1 MATETTSTPVGGF
14 AGDPAQAFTPPS
26 AGSCCGSTPAG
37 QAAAEA
43 AAARGGASAE
53 AVAATVRELASDQYL
68 GRRIGTPGG
77 KAAAVWLADRLRGL
91 GADVTLDPF
100 EASGVKELQATPTLA
115 VGRRQFVHRRDFAE
129 QLSSAEVPTPR
140 PGPLLSTDAGTWRG
154 GWIAVSAADTATVAR
169 AETEQAA
176 GLLVPRGV
184 DEAGWMPKMIAGPPT
199 GKVAILSV
207 RTDLHTELTRTTDET
222 VTASVPMRT
231 VTATGTNVYGVF
243 AEPLPGQVAV
253 LLTAHFDG
261 VGDDPQRRHPA
272 AVDNA
277 SGVAVVLEAAR
288 LLSDHLPTGVGL
300 AVALLDGEEVGAR
313 GSAHHAPQLALSTYV
328 INVDGAAQLG
338 AAAAVEAGGPAE
350 PLLAAVDQAG
360 RLTGV
365 PLRAGAMA
373 SDNRRYAAAGLPAIG
388 IGMGMP
394 GYQTPAETP
403 DRVEARTLLAA
414 TNLVVATVNQ
424 LIENSAQLGETP

>member
-1 MATETTSTPVGGF
+1 MSTASSGPLV
-14 AGDPAQAFTPPS
+14 
-26 AGSCCGSTPAG
+26 
-37 QAAAEA
+37 AEA
-43 AAARGGASAE
+43 ATVRGGACAD
-53 AVAATVRELASDQYL
+53 AMLATVRELASDQCL

-77 KAAAVWLADRLRGL
+77 KAAAVWLAAQLRDL
-91 GADVTLDPF
+91 GAAVTLDTF
-100 EASGVKELQATPTLA
+100 ESGGVKELQATPVLS
-115 VGRRQFVHRRDFAE
+115 VGQRQFVHRRDFTE
-129 QLSSAEVPTPR
+129 QLSSAEVRAPR
-140 PGPLLSTDAGTWRG
+140 SGPLMFADADSWRG
-154 GWIAVSAADTATVAR
+154 GWIAVGAADAETIAR
-169 AETEQAA
+169 AEAEQAA
-176 GLLVPRGV
+176 GLVVPRGV
-184 DEAGWMPKMIAGPPT
+184 DEAGWMPKMIAGPAM
-199 GKVAILSV
+199 GKVAIVSV
-207 RTDLHTELTRTTDET
+207 RTDLHAELGNTAGEM

-231 VTATGTNVYGVF
+231 ITATGTNVYGVF
-243 AEPLPGQVAV
+243 AEPLPGHVSV

-261 VGDDPQRRHPA
+261 VGDDPQLRHPA
-272 AVDNA
+272 AADNA

-288 LLSDHLPTGVGL
+288 LLSARLPIGVGL

-313 GSAHHAPQLALSTYV
+313 GSAHHAPQVAAGTFV

-365 PLRAGAMA
+365 PLRAGSMA

-414 TNLVVATVNQ
+414 TNLVTATVDH
-424 LIENSAQLGETP
+424 LINNSAQLGETP

>member
-1 MATETTSTPVGGF
+1 MS
-14 AGDPAQAFTPPS
+14 S
-26 AGSCCGSTPAG
+26 ASSGPL
-37 QAAAEA
+37 AAEA
-43 AAARGGASAE
+43 ATRGGASVDAMLS
-53 AVAATVRELASDQYL
+53 TVRELASDQYR

-77 KAAAVWLADRLRGL
+77 KAAAVWLADRLRDL
-91 GADVTLDPF
+91 GAAVSLDPF
-100 EASGVKELQATPTLA
+100 EASGVKELQTTPVLT
-115 VGRRQFVHRRDFAE
+115 VGQRSFVHRRDFAE
-129 QLSSAEVPTPR
+129 QLSSAQLAPR
-140 PGPLLSTDAGTWRG
+140 SGPLVSAEAGSWRG
-154 GWIAVSAADTATVAR
+154 GWIAVSAADAQAVAR
-169 AETEQAA
+169 AEAEQAA

-184 DEAGWMPKMIAGPPT
+184 DEAGWMPKMIAGPAM

-207 RTDLHTELTRTTDET
+207 RTDLHAELAHSAGET
-222 VTASVPMRT
+222 ITGSIPMRT
-231 VTATGTNVYGVF
+231 ITATGTNIYGVL
-243 AEPLPGQVAV
+243 AEPLPGHIAV

-261 VGDDPQRRHPA
+261 VGDDPQLRHPA
-272 AVDNA
+272 AADNA

-288 LLSDHLPTGVGL
+288 LLSAHLPAGTGL

-313 GSAHHAPQLALSTYV
+313 GSAHHAPQLTARTFV
-328 INVDGAAQLG
+328 INVDGAARLG
-338 AAAAVEAGGPAE
+338 EAAAVEAGGPAE

-414 TNLVVATVNQ
+414 TNLVVATVNH
-424 LIENSAQLGETP
+424 LLNNPAQLGETP

>member
-1 MATETTSTPVGGF
+1 MSTASSGPL
-14 AGDPAQAFTPPS
+14 
-26 AGSCCGSTPAG
+26 
-37 QAAAEA
+37 AAEA
-43 AAARGGASAE
+43 AAARGGASAN
-53 AVAATVRELASDQYL
+53 AMLATVRELASAQYL

-77 KAAAVWLADRLRGL
+77 KAAAVWLAGQLRDL
-91 GADVTLDPF
+91 GAAVTLDTF
-100 EASGVKELQATPTLA
+100 EASGVKELQATPVLTA
-115 VGRRQFVHRRDFAE
+115 GQRQFVHRRDFTE
-129 QLSSAEVPTPR
+129 QLSSAEVPAPR
-140 PGPLLSTDAGTWRG
+140 SGPLVSADADSWRG
-154 GWIAVSAADTATVAR
+154 GWIAVSAADADAVTR
-169 AETEQAA
+169 AEAEQAA

-184 DEAGWMPKMIAGPPT
+184 DEAGWMPKMIAGPAT
-199 GKVAILSV
+199 GNVAILSV
-207 RTDLHTELTRTTDET
+207 RTDLHAELARTTGET

-231 VTATGTNVYGVF
+231 ITATGTNVYGVF
-243 AEPLPGQVAV
+243 AEPSPGYVSV

-261 VGDDPQRRHPA
+261 VGDDPQLRHPA
-272 AVDNA
+272 AADNA
-277 SGVAVVLEAAR
+277 SGVAVALEASR
-288 LLSDHLPTGVGL
+288 LLSARLPVGVGL

-313 GSAHHAPQLALSTYV
+313 GSAHHAPQLAAGTFV

-338 AAAAVEAGGPAE
+338 TAAAIEAGGPAE

-365 PLRAGAMA
+365 PLRAGSMA

-414 TNLVVATVNQ
+414 TDLVVATVDH
-424 LIENSAQLGETP
+424 LINNSAQLGGTP

>member
-1 MATETTSTPVGGF
+1 MLRIRAGRGRGNLWRVLRMSTASPG
-14 AGDPAQAFTPPS
+14 PL
-26 AGSCCGSTPAG
+26 
-37 QAAAEA
+37 AAEV
-43 AAARGGASAE
+43 AAARGGASVE
-53 AVAATVRELASDQYL
+53 TMLATVHELASDRYR

-77 KAAAVWLADRLRGL
+77 KAAALWLAERLCDL
-91 GADVTLDPF
+91 GATVTLDSF
-100 EASGVKELQATPTLA
+100 EAGGVKELRATPVLT
-115 VGRRQFVHRRDFAE
+115 VGQRQLVHRRDFAE
-129 QLSSAEVPTPR
+129 QLSSAEVTEPR
-140 PGPLLSTDAGTWRG
+140 SGPLVAADADSWRG
-154 GWIAVSAADTATVAR
+154 GWVAVTAADANAVAR

-184 DEAGWMPKMIAGPPT
+184 DEAGWMPKMIAGPPM
-199 GKVAILSV
+199 GKVAIVSV
-207 RTDLHTELTRTTDET
+207 RIDLHAELAPGET

-231 VTATGTNVYGVF
+231 ITATGTNVYAVL
-243 AEPLPGQVAV
+243 AEPLPGSVAV

-261 VGDDPQRRHPA
+261 VGDDPQLRHPA
-272 AVDNA
+272 AGDNA

-288 LLSDHLPTGVGL
+288 LLLARLPSGVGL

-313 GSAHHAPQLALSTYV
+313 GSARHAPQLAPGTYV

-365 PLRAGAMA
+365 PLQAGAMA

-394 GYQTPAETP
+394 GYQTTAETP
-403 DRVEARTLLAA
+403 DRVEARTLLTA
-414 TNLVVATVNQ
+414 TNLVTATVNH
-424 LIENSAQLGETP
+424 LVNNPAQLGETP

>member
-1 MATETTSTPVGGF
+1 MS
-14 AGDPAQAFTPPS
+14 S
-26 AGSCCGSTPAG
+26 ASSGPL
-37 QAAAEA
+37 AAEA
-43 AAARGGASAE
+43 AATRGGASVDAMLS
-53 AVAATVRELASDQYL
+53 TVRELASDQYR

-77 KAAAVWLADRLRGL
+77 KAAAAWLADRLRDL
-91 GADVTLDPF
+91 GAAVSLDPF
-100 EASGVKELQATPTLA
+100 EASGVKELQTTPVLT
-115 VGRRQFVHRRDFAE
+115 VGQRSFVHRRDFAE
-129 QLSSAEVPTPR
+129 QLSSAQLAPR
-140 PGPLLSTDAGTWRG
+140 SAPLVSAEAGSWRG
-154 GWIAVSAADTATVAR
+154 GWIAVSAADAQAVAR
-169 AETEQAA
+169 AEAEQAA

-184 DEAGWMPKMIAGPPT
+184 DEAGWMPKMIAGPAM

-207 RTDLHTELTRTTDET
+207 RTDLHAELAHNAGET
-222 VTASVPMRT
+222 ITGSVPMQT
-231 VTATGTNVYGVF
+231 ITATGSNIYGVL
-243 AEPLPGQVAV
+243 AEPLPGHIAV

-261 VGDDPQRRHPA
+261 VGDDPQLRHPA
-272 AVDNA
+272 AADNA

-288 LLSDHLPTGVGL
+288 LLSAHLPAGTGL

-313 GSAHHAPQLALSTYV
+313 GSAHHAPQLTARTFV

-338 AAAAVEAGGPAE
+338 EAAAVEAGGPAE

-414 TNLVVATVNQ
+414 TDLVVATVNH
-424 LIENSAQLGETP
+424 LLNNPAQLGETP

>member
-1 MATETTSTPVGGF
+1 MSTASPW
-14 AGDPAQAFTPPS
+14 PL
-26 AGSCCGSTPAG
+26 
-37 QAAAEA
+37 AAEA
-43 AAARGGASAE
+43 AAARGGAAAE
-53 AVAATVRELASDQYL
+53 AMAATVRELASDQYY

-77 KAAAVWLADRLRGL
+77 QAAAHWLADQLRGL
-91 GADVTLDPF
+91 GAAVMLDAF
-100 EASGVKELQATPTLA
+100 EAGGVKELQATPSLSI
-115 VGRRQFVHRRDFAE
+115 GRRVLVHRRDFAE
-129 QLSSAEVPTPR
+129 QLSSAEVATPR
-140 PGPLLSTDAGTWRG
+140 SGPLVSADADSWRG
-154 GWIAVSAADTATVAR
+154 GWVAVAAADTAAVAR
-169 AETEQAA
+169 AEAEQAA

-207 RTDLHTELTRTTDET
+207 RTDLHAELTRTPGDT

-243 AEPLPGQVAV
+243 AKPEAGQVAV

-261 VGDDPQRRHPA
+261 VSDDPQLRHPA
-272 AVDNA
+272 AGDNA

-288 LLSDHLPTGVGL
+288 LLAGHLPTGVGL
-300 AVALLDGEEVGAR
+300 SVALLDGEEVGAR
-313 GSAHHAPQLALSTYV
+313 GSAHHAPQLAPGTYV

-338 AAAAVEAGGPAE
+338 SAAAVEAGGPAE

-365 PLRAGAMA
+365 PLQAGAMA
-373 SDNRRYAAAGLPAIG
+373 SDNRRYAAVGLPAIG

-394 GYQTPAETP
+394 GYQTTVETP

-414 TNLVVATVNQ
+414 TNLVVATVNH
-424 LIENSAQLGETP
+424 LIENPAQLGETP

>member
-1 MATETTSTPVGGF
+1 MTTASPGPST
-14 AGDPAQAFTPPS
+14 
-26 AGSCCGSTPAG
+26 
-37 QAAAEA
+37 AAAVT
-43 AAARGGASAE
+43 ARRGASAE
-53 AVAATVRELASDQYL
+53 TMLATVHELAADRYA

-77 KAAAVWLADRLRGL
+77 KAAAAWLADQLRAA
-91 GADVTLDPF
+91 GAAVTLDAF
-100 EASGVKELQATPTLA
+100 ETTGVKELQSTPALA
-115 VGRRQFVHRRDFAE
+115 VGPRNLVHRRDFAE
-129 QLSSAEVPTPR
+129 QLTSAEVPAPR
-140 PGPLLSTDAGTWRG
+140 SGPLAP
-154 GWIAVSAADTATVAR
+154 
-169 AETEQAA
+169 AETGSWHGRWVLAAGADQQTVDRARTEAAA
-176 GLLVPRGV
+176 GLLVPRGA

-199 GKVAILSV
+199 GPVAILSV
-207 RTDLHTELTRTTDET
+207 RTDLHAALAHHLGQT

-231 VTATGTNVYGVF
+231 ITTTGTNVHGVF
-243 AEPLPGQVAV
+243 AHASAGQLSL

-261 VGDDPQRRHPA
+261 VGDDPEQRHPA
-272 AVDNA
+272 AADNA

-288 LLSDHLPTGVGL
+288 LLWTDLPPGIGL
-300 AVALLDGEEVGAR
+300 SVAFLDGEEAGAR
-313 GSAHHAPQLALSTYV
+313 GSAHHAPRLAAGTFV

-403 DRVEARTLLAA
+403 DRVEGGTLLAA
-414 TNLVVATVNQ
+414 TNLVTATVNH
-424 LIENSAQLGETP
+424 LINNSAQLGETP